1 MLLLAAIPAPA
12 VRLVVFLVGLALGAV
27 ANWAIYCL
35 AWNPRPISPW
45 GPTPADSLP
54 RTRRDRL
61 PVVGWLSLR
70 REHHLHGRWFWVRPL
85 LIELGMGIGLVC
97 LWWWEV
103 EQRALVVPQLDE
115 QLRFA
120 GLGPVALL
128 KSAVPLA
135 AVWPTFLSHSMLL
148 TFMVAASF
156 IDIDEKIIPDEITV
170 PGTLLGLVLV
180 TCLPVCLLP
189 WGTFAD
195 RPPELAVEI
204 ALPQVGPGVT
214 ASVAP
219 VIAATPNAWPESLAP
234 ASQWRSLV
242 VGQACWWL
250 WCVALAP
257 RIWRGRHG
265 PWRAITLICRR
276 VTRELTR
283 PPLGFIAWVGAALV
297 LAVWWLGGTAWLGL
311 LSSLIGLA
319 ASGMVVWVVRVV
331 ASHALGRE
339 AMGFGDVTL
348 MMMIGAFLGW
358 QACVVVFFVAPFAG
372 LVVGIVQAVTKRDD
386 VIPYGPF
393 LCLGTLGVI
402 VGWSSVWNHVEFA
415 FQFGWLVPAVLAVC
429 FALLG
434 ILLVIWKQIKNLL
447 FGPYDKNGG
456 EAT

>member
-1 MLLLAAIPAPA
+1 MLPLAAIPAPA
-12 VRLVVFLVGLALGAV
+12 AWLAVFVVGLALGAV

-45 GPTPADSLP
+45 GPTPQEASP

-61 PVVGWLSLR
+61 PVLGWIGLR
-70 REHHLHGRWFWVRPL
+70 REHPLHGRWFWIRPL
-85 LIELGMGIGLVC
+85 LIELGMGIGLTL

-103 EQRALVVPQLDE
+103 DQRGLVAGQLEE
-115 QLRFA
+115 QLWFA
-120 GLGPVALL
+120 GLGPVAMLR
-128 KSAVPLA
+128 SFVPLA
-135 AVWPTFLSHSMLL
+135 AVWAMFFSHALL
-148 TFMVAASF
+148 VTLMVAASF

-180 TCLPVCLLP
+180 AVLPTSLLP
-189 WGTFAD
+189 WGTFANQ
-195 RPPELAVEI
+195 PPELAVEV

-219 VIAATPNAWPESLAP
+219 VIATTPNAWPDALAP
-234 ASQWRSLV
+234 APEWRSLV
-242 VGQACWWL
+242 VGEACWWL

-265 PWRAITLICRR
+265 PWRAVTLIGRR
-276 VTRELTR
+276 VARELTR
-283 PPLGFIAWVGAALV
+283 PPLGLIAWVGAALV
-297 LAVWWLGGTAWLGL
+297 LGVWWWGGGAWLGL
-311 LSSLIGLA
+311 LSGLIGLA
-319 ASGMVVWVVRVV
+319 ASGMVVWVVRIV
-331 ASHALGRE
+331 ASQALQRE

-393 LCLGTLGVI
+393 LCLGTLAVI
-402 VGWSSVWNHVEFA
+402 VGWASVWNHVEFA

-434 ILLVIWKQIKNLL
+434 ILLAIWQQIKNLL
-447 FGPYDKNGG
+447 WGDGG
-456 EAT
+456 E